1 MLEVDQLAQLL
12 PRAAAALSPRALRE
26 RLAER
31 LEVVQAA
38 REQERER
45 RADEE
50 VVDVAAQLLV
60 QPGRLV
66 GIEECPVVR
75 VELIRPCVS

>member
-1 MLEVDQLAQLL
+1 M
-12 PRAAAALSPRALRE
+12 
-26 RLAER
+26 
-31 LEVVQAA
+31 VQPP

-45 RADEE
+45 RTHEE

-66 GIEECPVVR
+66 RVEQRAVVGIELSGSP
-75 VELIRPCVS
+75 